1 MGPRSAWAR
10 HENTGGCPDGISEVD
25 EGGRVEMAVDG
36 RTEMERTERFWQVE
50 FRSVPFTGSTE
61 SGTDRGFGGGHRG
74 TELGGWQ
81 EAVTRCKSQGAA
93 SCEIDVGHGDWEYW
107 DG

>member
-1 MGPRSAWAR
+1 
-10 HENTGGCPDGISEVD
+10 
-25 EGGRVEMAVDG
+25 MAVDG